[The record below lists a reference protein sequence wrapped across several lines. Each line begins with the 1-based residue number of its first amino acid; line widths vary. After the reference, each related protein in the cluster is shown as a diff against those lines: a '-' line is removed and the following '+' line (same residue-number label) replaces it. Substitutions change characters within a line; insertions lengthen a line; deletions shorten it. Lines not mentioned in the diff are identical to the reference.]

1 MTPDK
6 EDLWFAPLGG
16 CGEIGMNFNVFGH
29 DNQWLI
35 VDCGLTFSDKP
46 TDGQSAGDQATQQPP
61 QQRSGRRDVQMADPA
76 FIAERANDIAGMVIT
91 HAHEDHV
98 GAVPYLWPLLKC
110 PIYTTAFTAYIL
122 RRKLDEYD
130 LLDEVTIRIVDAGDV
145 IDIGSFNVEWI
156 AMTHSVPEPCGLL
169 ITTDAG
175 RIFHSGD
182 WKLDDNPV
190 VGTTFDKTRCQEL
203 ATLDIDAMICD
214 STNATT
220 EGKTPSESELYP
232 GLQNLISNAPG
243 RVVVTCFG
251 SNLARVA
258 TLAKIASDTGRH
270 VGMIGRSMINMVN
283 AGRAT
288 GLLDTDISIVEA
300 QHLGYLPPESVLL
313 LATGSQGEPRTALH
327 RLSTNTFRDMNLEP
341 SDTVIFS
348 SKVIPG
354 NEDSVGALIERL
366 ESMGVTVYG
375 EHNVETLIHASGH
388 PAADEL
394 LTMYGWVKPDVLIP
408 VHGEQQHMLANAK
421 LAREA
426 GIPRQINGENGDLF
440 IISPNKAIRR
450 GVLPVGR
457 LSLQGRKLVPVVDS
471 AS

>member
-1 MTPDK
+1 
-6 EDLWFAPLGG
+6 
-16 CGEIGMNFNVFGH
+16 
-29 DNQWLI
+29 
-35 VDCGLTFSDKP
+35 
-46 TDGQSAGDQATQQPP
+46 
-61 QQRSGRRDVQMADPA
+61 
-76 FIAERANDIAGMVIT
+76 
-91 HAHEDHV
+91 
-98 GAVPYLWPLLKC
+98 
-110 PIYTTAFTAYIL
+110 
-122 RRKLDEYD
+122 
-130 LLDEVTIRIVDAGDV
+130 
-145 IDIGSFNVEWI
+145 
-156 AMTHSVPEPCGLL
+156 MTHSVPEPCGLL

-175 RIFHSGD
+175 RVFHSGD

-457 LSLQGRKLVPVVDS
+457 LSLQGRKLVPVVDA